1 MVVYNGHFGQLR
13 WGQEEAGLRN
23 ALKIP
28 HLFFIAVSLAC
39 ALVTANDILQM
50 SPQISADCI
59 TMLQVLARRAALI
72 SSVCVLCHEGWVPR

>member
-28 HLFFIAVSLAC
+28 HLFFIAVSFAC
-39 ALVTANDILQM
+39 ALGH
-50 SPQISADCI
+50 CK
-59 TMLQVLARRAALI
+59 
-72 SSVCVLCHEGWVPR
+72 